1 MHIARAAAGLRIPRA
16 WLPPPRDVEQRPGR
30 ADAVAHSALHVAS
43 AHPRKGL
50 RRMLVGYYEA
60 PLILLSV
67 LVAIFASYTALSLAE
82 RVRDSQGLASRWVAG
97 GAFAMGTGIWGMHFV
112 GMLAFR
118 LPIPLGYDLGITLLS
133 WVLPILVSA
142 MALWQLGQARLSPG
156 QLARSGILLGIG
168 INAMHYVG
176 MAAMR
181 MDPAIAYSPR
191 LVAASVAIA
200 VAAATAALW
209 IGFRLR
215 TSGSPR
221 MLLYR
226 CSAAVVMGFAIVG
239 MHYTGMAAAT
249 FRADSVCRAA
259 TGQFTLTQ
267 LASLVLIATVA
278 VLTITLLTSVYD
290 ARLAARTSVL
300 ALSVQAATER
310 QALLE
315 REHALRVEAERLSAL
330 KDEFLATLSHEL
342 RTPLN
347 AVLGW
352 ANVLRNQRDPELV
365 AKAVETIERNARLQA
380 HLVDD
385 LLDMS
390 RIVSGHIR
398 LEPELIEPWT
408 VVEAALESVRPA
420 AFSKHIE
427 LSTDLDRRCGRVWG
441 DPSRLQQVMWNLLTN
456 ATKFTPA
463 GGAVSVTLRGEH
475 GQVVVRVQDTG
486 VGISADF
493 LPHVFERFRQADAST
508 TRSHSGL
515 GLGLAIC
522 RQLVELHGGTIAA
535 ASDGLGKGA
544 ALTVSLPLAS
554 AHVPAHAAGHD
565 LGASDMPFQAFAPAQ
580 DLAGVRVLV
589 VDDEPD
595 ARELV
600 QQILRGH
607 GAIVDIAPSAEDALA
622 RLQAGAHDVL
632 VSDIGMPVTDG
643 FELIRRVRSNP
654 GRSIAEVKAI
664 ALTALTREQDEARA
678 LRSGFDAFLPKPLDA
693 VALVDA
699 VARLRPFALND
710 APSAR

>member
-1 MHIARAAAGLRIPRA
+1 
-16 WLPPPRDVEQRPGR
+16 
-30 ADAVAHSALHVAS
+30 
-43 AHPRKGL
+43 
-50 RRMLVGYYEA
+50 MLVGYYEA
-60 PLILLSV
+60 PLVLLSV

-82 RVRDSQGLASRWVAG
+82 RVRDSRGLAGRWVAG

-118 LPIPLGYDLGITLLS
+118 LPIPLGYDFGITLLS
-133 WVLPILVSA
+133 WLLPILVSA
-142 MALWQLGQARLSPG
+142 MALWQLGQAQLSPG
-156 QLARSGILLGIG
+156 QLALSGVLLGVG

-181 MDPAIAYSPR
+181 MDPAIDYSPW

-200 VAAATAALW
+200 IAAASAALW

-215 TSGSPR
+215 ATRGSPR
-221 MLLYR
+221 TLLYR
-226 CSAAVVMGFAIVG
+226 CGAAVVMGFAIVA

-249 FRADSVCRAA
+249 FQGGSVCRAA
-259 TGQFTLTQ
+259 TGQFTLMQ

-278 VLTITLLTSVYD
+278 VLTITVLTSAYD
-290 ARLAARTSVL
+290 ARLEARTSVL
-300 ALSVQAATER
+300 ALTVQAATER

-315 REHALRVEAERLSAL
+315 REHALRVEAERLGAL

-352 ANVLRNQRDPELV
+352 AHVLRTQREPDLV

-380 HLVDD
+380 RLIDD

-390 RIVSGHIR
+390 RIVSGHLR
-398 LEPELIEPWT
+398 LEPELVEPWT
-408 VVEAALESVRPA
+408 VVEAALEAARPA

-427 LSTDLDRRCGRVWG
+427 LATGLDRHCGRVWG
-441 DPSRLQQVMWNLLTN
+441 DPNRLQQVMWNLLTN

-463 GGAVSVTLRGEH
+463 GGAISVSLRGEH

-486 VGISADF
+486 IGISADF

-508 TRSHSGL
+508 TRTHSGL

-522 RQLVELHGGTIAA
+522 RQLVELHGGTIEA
-535 ASDGLGKGA
+535 ASEGLGQGA
-544 ALTVSLPLAS
+544 TLTVRLPLAS
-554 AHVPAHAAGHD
+554 AHVPARAAGQD
-565 LGASDMPFQAFAPAQ
+565 LPASEPPSHAFAPLQ

-589 VDDEPD
+589 VDDESD

-600 QQILRGH
+600 QQILRGR
-607 GAIVDIAPSAEDALA
+607 GAIVDSASSAADALA
-622 RLQAGAHDVL
+622 RLEADAHHVL

-654 GRSIAEVKAI
+654 GRDIAQVKAI
-664 ALTALTREQDEARA
+664 ALTALTREQDEAHA

-693 VALVDA
+693 AALVAL
-699 VARLRPFALND
+699 VARLRPRAWD
-710 APSAR
+710 SAPSGR